1 MLRKH
6 KVRKADSISDFANFV
21 FIISENLCN
30 SWRKKL
36 RPLRKTL
43 RSLRLNYNM
52 EFKQKIH
59 SHYLQMVQ
67 DRIDVFRDMISAL
80 TEDSKNDAKGSA
92 GDKHETALS
101 MMHIEQEK
109 LTNKLKEAITQKAIL
124 DKIDAS
130 KTTEN
135 IILGSLVKANGI
147 YLYVSVALPKIAI
160 DGINV
165 IALSPQSPLGSHLMG
180 NKVGFKFEINK
191 THYTIESVL

>member
-1 MLRKH
+1 
-6 KVRKADSISDFANFV
+6 
-21 FIISENLCN
+21 
-30 SWRKKL
+30 
-36 RPLRKTL
+36 
-43 RSLRLNYNM
+43 M

-59 SHYLQMVQ
+59 THYLQMVQ
-67 DRIDVFRDMISAL
+67 DRIDVFKDMISGL

-109 LTNKLKEAITQKAIL
+109 LTNKLKEAIAQKAIL
-124 DKIDAS
+124 DKIDPL

-147 YLYVSVALPKIAI
+147 YLYLRVALPKITI

-165 IALSPQSPLGSHLMG
+165 IALSPQSPLGNHLMG
-180 NKVGFKFEINK
+180 NKVGFEFEINGTK
-191 THYTIESVL
+191 YLIQEIS